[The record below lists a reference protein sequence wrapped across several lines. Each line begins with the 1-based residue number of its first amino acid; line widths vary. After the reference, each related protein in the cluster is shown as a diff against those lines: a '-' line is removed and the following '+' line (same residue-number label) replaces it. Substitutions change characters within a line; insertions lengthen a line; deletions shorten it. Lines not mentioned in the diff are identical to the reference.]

1 MRILDRLGHHLRL
14 HLLERSIL
22 IVRAAVLNGHT
33 LFQELS
39 LGATIDDIDMDAV
52 AEYAKLVGYGKS
64 PLEYLRENNGFVT
77 TNKKAAIKREQ
88 SDARISSA
96 EREQARP
103 QVKGEE
109 DVSVACIL
117 LFGKNP
123 QKFFPRSRTRF
134 IRYEGVDEK
143 VGAEMNV
150 IKDVIFEGTILNQV
164 RKTIEDGLEFL
175 EKILGVMRQIENLQ
189 ERCAD
194 IQKAQEVIQKRL
206 DGYKDMKVGLS
217 PTDKAVL
224 TKLPELIYQQV
235 NQNVSEAA
243 DNVKVAI
250 TKHAES
256 TLKSVDEAC
265 DMRIKKAKKELGADK
280 GIFLS

>member
-1 MRILDRLGHHLRL
+1 MSKKYDEIK
-14 HLLERSIL
+14 
-22 IVRAAVLNGHT
+22 N
-33 LFQELS
+33 LF
-39 LGATIDDIDMDAV
+39 DDV
-52 AEYAKLVGYGKS
+52 
-64 PLEYLRENNGFVT
+64 
-77 TNKKAAIKREQ
+77 EQ
-88 SDARISSA
+88 SSS
-96 EREQARP
+96 ENP
-103 QVKGEE
+103 VE
-109 DVSVACIL
+109 D
-117 LFGKNP
+117 GTQQN
-123 QKFFPRSRTRF
+123 
-134 IRYEGVDEK
+134 
-143 VGAEMNV
+143 EMSPSSGSSC
-150 IKDVIFEGTILNQV
+150 D
-164 RKTIEDGLEFL
+164 DGLEFL

-224 TKLPELIYQQV
+224 TKLPELIYQQI
-235 NQNVSEAA
+235 NQNVGEAA

-280 GIFLS
+280 GIFLSWPNFWAMITLTIYSATIAIFAAVYLCDWSRLWAEVWIPFTFLLSSAILLGIIVLLNKIEGRLPKY

>member
-1 MRILDRLGHHLRL
+1 MSKKYDEIK
-14 HLLERSIL
+14 
-22 IVRAAVLNGHT
+22 N
-33 LFQELS
+33 LF
-39 LGATIDDIDMDAV
+39 DDV
-52 AEYAKLVGYGKS
+52 
-64 PLEYLRENNGFVT
+64 
-77 TNKKAAIKREQ
+77 EQ
-88 SDARISSA
+88 SSS
-96 EREQARP
+96 ENP
-103 QVKGEE
+103 VE
-109 DVSVACIL
+109 D
-117 LFGKNP
+117 GTQQN
-123 QKFFPRSRTRF
+123 
-134 IRYEGVDEK
+134 
-143 VGAEMNV
+143 EMSPSSGSSC
-150 IKDVIFEGTILNQV
+150 D
-164 RKTIEDGLEFL
+164 DGLEFL

-280 GIFLS
+280 GIFLSWPNFWAMITLTIYSATIAIFAAVYLCDWSRLWAEVWIPFTFLLSAAVLLGIIVLLNKIEGRLPKY

>member
-1 MRILDRLGHHLRL
+1 MSKKYDEIK
-14 HLLERSIL
+14 
-22 IVRAAVLNGHT
+22 N
-33 LFQELS
+33 LF
-39 LGATIDDIDMDAV
+39 DDV
-52 AEYAKLVGYGKS
+52 
-64 PLEYLRENNGFVT
+64 
-77 TNKKAAIKREQ
+77 EQ
-88 SDARISSA
+88 SSSVNPVEDGTPQNEISPSS
-96 EREQARP
+96 
-103 QVKGEE
+103 GSSC
-109 DVSVACIL
+109 D
-117 LFGKNP
+117 
-123 QKFFPRSRTRF
+123 
-134 IRYEGVDEK
+134 
-143 VGAEMNV
+143 
-150 IKDVIFEGTILNQV
+150 
-164 RKTIEDGLEFL
+164 DGLEFL

-280 GIFLS
+280 GIFLSWPNFWAMITLTIYSATIAIFAAVYLCDWSRLWAEVWIPFTFLLSSAILIGIIVLLNKIEGRLPKY

>member
-1 MRILDRLGHHLRL
+1 MSKKYDEIK
-14 HLLERSIL
+14 
-22 IVRAAVLNGHT
+22 N
-33 LFQELS
+33 LF
-39 LGATIDDIDMDAV
+39 DDV
-52 AEYAKLVGYGKS
+52 
-64 PLEYLRENNGFVT
+64 
-77 TNKKAAIKREQ
+77 EQ
-88 SDARISSA
+88 SSS
-96 EREQARP
+96 ENP
-103 QVKGEE
+103 VE
-109 DVSVACIL
+109 D
-117 LFGKNP
+117 GTQQN
-123 QKFFPRSRTRF
+123 
-134 IRYEGVDEK
+134 
-143 VGAEMNV
+143 EMSPSSGSSC
-150 IKDVIFEGTILNQV
+150 D
-164 RKTIEDGLEFL
+164 DGLEFL

-189 ERCAD
+189 GRCAD
-194 IQKAQEVIQKRL
+194 IQRAQEVIQKRL

-280 GIFLS
+280 GIFLSWPNFWAMITLTIYSATIAIFAAVYLCDWSRLWAEVWIPFTFLLSSAILIGIIVLLNKIEGRLPKY

>member
-1 MRILDRLGHHLRL
+1 MSKKYDEIK
-14 HLLERSIL
+14 
-22 IVRAAVLNGHT
+22 N
-33 LFQELS
+33 LF
-39 LGATIDDIDMDAV
+39 DDV
-52 AEYAKLVGYGKS
+52 
-64 PLEYLRENNGFVT
+64 
-77 TNKKAAIKREQ
+77 EQ
-88 SDARISSA
+88 SSS
-96 EREQARP
+96 ENP
-103 QVKGEE
+103 VE
-109 DVSVACIL
+109 D
-117 LFGKNP
+117 GTQQN
-123 QKFFPRSRTRF
+123 
-134 IRYEGVDEK
+134 
-143 VGAEMNV
+143 EMSPSSGSSC
-150 IKDVIFEGTILNQV
+150 D
-164 RKTIEDGLEFL
+164 DGLEFL

-235 NQNVSEAA
+235 NQNVGEAA

-280 GIFLS
+280 GIFLSWPNFWAMITLTIYSATIAIFAAVYLCDWSRLWAEVWIPFTFLLSSAILIGIIVLLNKIEGRLPKY

>member
-1 MRILDRLGHHLRL
+1 MSKKYDEIK
-14 HLLERSIL
+14 
-22 IVRAAVLNGHT
+22 N
-33 LFQELS
+33 LF
-39 LGATIDDIDMDAV
+39 DDV
-52 AEYAKLVGYGKS
+52 
-64 PLEYLRENNGFVT
+64 
-77 TNKKAAIKREQ
+77 EQ
-88 SDARISSA
+88 SSS
-96 EREQARP
+96 ENP
-103 QVKGEE
+103 VE
-109 DVSVACIL
+109 D
-117 LFGKNP
+117 GTQQN
-123 QKFFPRSRTRF
+123 
-134 IRYEGVDEK
+134 
-143 VGAEMNV
+143 EMSPSSGSSC
-150 IKDVIFEGTILNQV
+150 D
-164 RKTIEDGLEFL
+164 DGLEFL

-224 TKLPELIYQQV
+224 TKLPELIYQQI
-235 NQNVSEAA
+235 NQNVGEAA

-280 GIFLS
+280 GIFLSWPNFWAMITLTIYSATIAIFAAVYLCDWSRLWAEVWIPFTFLLSAAFFLVVLVWTNKIDFRIPKF

>member
-1 MRILDRLGHHLRL
+1 MSKKYDEIK
-14 HLLERSIL
+14 
-22 IVRAAVLNGHT
+22 N
-33 LFQELS
+33 LF
-39 LGATIDDIDMDAV
+39 DDV
-52 AEYAKLVGYGKS
+52 
-64 PLEYLRENNGFVT
+64 
-77 TNKKAAIKREQ
+77 EQ
-88 SDARISSA
+88 SSS
-96 EREQARP
+96 ENP
-103 QVKGEE
+103 VE
-109 DVSVACIL
+109 D
-117 LFGKNP
+117 GTQQN
-123 QKFFPRSRTRF
+123 
-134 IRYEGVDEK
+134 
-143 VGAEMNV
+143 EMSPSSGSSC
-150 IKDVIFEGTILNQV
+150 D
-164 RKTIEDGLEFL
+164 DGLEFL

-235 NQNVSEAA
+235 NQNVGEAA
-243 DNVKVAI
+243 DAVKVAI

-280 GIFLS
+280 GIFLSWPNFWAMITLTIYSATIAIFAAVYLCDWSRLWAEVWIPFTFLLSAAVLLGIIVLLNKIEGRLPKY